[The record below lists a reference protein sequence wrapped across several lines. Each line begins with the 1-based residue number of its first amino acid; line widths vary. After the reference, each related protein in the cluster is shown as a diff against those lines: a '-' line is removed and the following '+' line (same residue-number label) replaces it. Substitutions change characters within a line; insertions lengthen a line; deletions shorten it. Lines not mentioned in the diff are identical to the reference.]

1 MLLKVYTLL
10 PFNVYSFNLQI
21 KEITVIYTVILIKWR
36 KMLILNNYNVSMS
49 HPQYEIAKVK

>member
-21 KEITVIYTVILIKWR
+21 KEITYSYNN
-36 KMLILNNYNVSMS
+36 KMEKNVDI
-49 HPQYEIAKVK
+49 Q